1 MSIIMAPFLNR
12 KQPLGHL
19 LVVSFQ
25 IHSLTSLIINTAPE
39 DKLRVFDRY
48 ESDSRAASGL
58 LKSAEH
64 IHRKQQELVLYR
76 GRSLHLNAI

>member
-1 MSIIMAPFLNR
+1 
-12 KQPLGHL
+12 
-19 LVVSFQ
+19 VVSFQ
-25 IHSLTSLIINTAPE
+25 IHSHTPLIINTAPE

-64 IHRKQQELVLYR
+64 NHRETT
-76 GRSLHLNAI
+76 GARSLPGAESALKRHLIG